1 MQTQNFW
8 DDKLYQDEK
17 ILKDFSVGKGYIYYY
32 LILSTI
38 IFLLFFSGS
47 MYLVFVFKTY
57 VFLIMTIIIYVGAIF
72 YFIYYLPAS
81 YRYALTNKRV
91 LIKEGWANTH
101 TITIDY
107 DSITDIRVYSSII
120 NKIFCKTAVV
130 YINTAGGKG
139 VEGTLKNI
147 QDPYE
152 IKKLINQQTNLYKYQ
167 KPTTQTYTNQNNQ

>member
-1 MQTQNFW
+1 MLTNNYW
-8 DDKLYQDEK
+8 TDKLYQDEK
-17 ILKDFSVGKGYIYYY
+17 ILKEFSVGKKYINYY

-38 IFLLFFSGS
+38 IFLIFFIGSIYLIYLFQS
-47 MYLVFVFKTY
+47 YI
-57 VFLIMTIIIYVGAIF
+57 FLIITIIIYVGVIF

-81 YRYALTNKRV
+81 HRYALTNKRV

-101 TITIDY
+101 TTTIDY
-107 DSITDIRVYSSII
+107 DSITDIRIYSSII

-152 IKKLINQQTNLYKYQ
+152 IKKIINQYTNSYKYQ
-167 KPTTQTYTNQNNQ
+167 KQNIDINSTN